1 MKERVT
7 FLLHVGEEGFD
18 PAKLNVGKD
27 GLTVPPIKAA
37 KEHRITFGLSEL
49 TQEVSFPSPKADLEA
64 NTDLCTDMVCFEA
77 MS

>member
-18 PAKLNVGKD
+18 PASLNVGKD

-49 TQEVSFPSPKADLEA
+49 TQEVSIPSPKADPEA
-64 NTDLCTDMVCFEA
+64 DTNYYSDMVCFEA